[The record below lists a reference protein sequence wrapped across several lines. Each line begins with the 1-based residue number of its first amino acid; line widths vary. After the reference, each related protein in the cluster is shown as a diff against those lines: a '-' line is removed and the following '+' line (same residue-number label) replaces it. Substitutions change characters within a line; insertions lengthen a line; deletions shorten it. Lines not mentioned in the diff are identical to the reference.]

1 MRPLEACLLAA
12 GVPAFLV
19 LVARLP
25 GRARHVRALALL
37 PLPVLAAQVLV
48 EGARWQMIP
57 AYVLSGLLALAL
69 PARTRVRGGRAGT
82 GVAVGLGVL
91 ALVVAIAL
99 PLAVPVFRFPH
110 PTGPFA
116 VGTQTY
122 HWVDAA
128 RPDVFTADPDDRREL
143 VVQVWYPAEDDPSA
157 PRAPYVADGHAL
169 APLARL
175 MRLPGST
182 FEYFDQVRTNAV
194 AGAPV
199 ARGDV
204 RYPVLLF
211 SHGRGGY
218 RQHNTAQVEELVS
231 HGYVVAAIDH
241 PHAAAGVAF
250 PDGRQVD
257 MDPRML
263 DRAFIDS
270 VIPFLAQDAVF
281 TLDRLTDLDR
291 SDDVLAGRLDLDR
304 VGMFGVSLGGAVTGE
319 TCKAEPRVRACLP
332 VDVFLPADVVE
343 QGLRQ
348 PVMWI
353 SRDVGTMR
361 REGWSESDVEE
372 THRTMR
378 AVFDRLPGAG
388 YIVLVPGMYHADFS
402 DFPLFS
408 PWLAK
413 PLGLSGALDP
423 HRARVIPDAYALAFF
438 DRHLKGL
445 PAPLLD
451 APSAQY
457 PEVLFER
464 RADPG
469 RTNGPLVR

>member
-1 MRPLEACLLAA
+1 MRPLEASLLTAI
-12 GVPAFLV
+12 VLAFVV
-19 LVARLP
+19 LVVCP
-25 GRARHVRALALL
+25 GRARHLRLLALL
-37 PLPVLAAQVLV
+37 PLPALAAQVLV

-57 AYVLSGLLALAL
+57 AYVLSGLAALGWL
-69 PARTRVRGGRAGT
+69 TRPAGRPPGR

-91 ALVVAIAL
+91 GLAVAIAV
-99 PLAVPVFRFPH
+99 PVVVPVFRLPV
-110 PTGPFA
+110 PTGPYA

-122 HWVDAA
+122 HWVDAG

-143 VVQVWYPAEDDPSA
+143 VVQVWYPAADEPSA
-157 PRAPYVADGHAL
+157 PRAPYVADGRAL

-175 MRLPGST
+175 MKLPGPT
-182 FEYFDQVRTNAV
+182 FDYFDQVRTNAV
-194 AGAPV
+194 AGAPAV
-199 ARGDV
+199 REDT
-204 RYPVLLF
+204 RYPVLIF

-241 PHAAAGVAF
+241 PHASAGVIF

-263 DRAFIDS
+263 DRPFIDT
-270 VIPFLAQDAVF
+270 VIPFLAQDASF
-281 TLDRLTDLDR
+281 TLDRLADVDHA
-291 SDDVLAGRLDLDR
+291 DDVLAGRLDLDH

-319 TCKAEPRVRACLP
+319 ACKNDPRIGACLP
-332 VDVFLPADVVE
+332 IDVFLPAEVVS
-343 QGLRQ
+343 QGLHQ

-353 SRDVGTMR
+353 SRDAGTMR

-378 AVFDRLPGAG
+378 AVYDRLSGPG
-388 YIVLVPGMYHADFS
+388 YIVLVPGMYHVDFS

-408 PWLAK
+408 PMLAK
-413 PLGLSGALDP
+413 PLGLSGSLDP
-423 HRARVIPDAYALAFF
+423 QRAREIPDAYAQAFF
-438 DRHLKGL
+438 DKHLKGR

-451 APSAQY
+451 GPSARF
-457 PEVLFER
+457 PEVLFESR
-464 RADPG
+464 
-469 RTNGPLVR
+469 

>member
-1 MRPLEACLLAA
+1 MRPLEAVLLAA
-12 GVPAFLV
+12 TVPAFLV
-19 LVARLP
+19 LAVRLP
-25 GRARHVRALALL
+25 GRARHLRALALL
-37 PLPVLAAQVLV
+37 PLPVLAVQVLV
-48 EGARWQMIP
+48 EGARWQLIP
-57 AYVLSGLLALAL
+57 AYVLSGLLAVAW
-69 PARTRVRGGRAGT
+69 AAGWRRGGR
-82 GVAVGLGVL
+82 VAVGLGVP
-91 ALVVAIAL
+91 ALVVAVAV
-99 PLAVPVFRFPH
+99 PLAVPVFGFPR
-110 PTGPFA
+110 PTGPYA
-116 VGTQTY
+116 IGTQTY
-122 HWVDAA
+122 HWVD
-128 RPDVFTADPDDRREL
+128 PDRQDIFTDDPGDRREL
-143 VVQVWYPAEDDPSA
+143 VVQIWYPAEDEPAA
-157 PRAPYVADGHAL
+157 PRAPYVADGLAL

-175 MRLPGST
+175 MKLPGST
-182 FEYFDQVRTNAV
+182 FGYFDQVRTHAV

-199 ARGDV
+199 ARADA

-241 PHAAAGVAF
+241 PHAAAGVVF

-257 MDPRML
+257 MDLRML

-270 VIPFLAQDAVF
+270 VIPFLAQDASF

-291 SDDVLAGRLDLDR
+291 SDEVLGGRLDLGR

-319 TCKAEPRVRACLP
+319 ACKNEPRIGACLP
-332 VDVFLPADVVE
+332 IDVFLPADVVE

-353 SRDVGTMR
+353 SRDAATMR

-372 THRTMR
+372 THGTMR

-388 YIVLVPGMYHADFS
+388 YIVLVPGMYHTDFS

-408 PWLAK
+408 PLAG
-413 PLGLSGALDP
+413 PLGLRGPLDP
-423 HRARVIPDAYALAFF
+423 YRARVIPDAYSLAFF
-438 DRHLKGL
+438 DEHLEGRR
-445 PAPLLD
+445 APLLD
-451 APSAQY
+451 GPSEQF

-464 RADPG
+464 R
-469 RTNGPLVR
+469 

>member
-1 MRPLEACLLAA
+1 MRPLEASLLAA
-12 GVPAFLV
+12 IVLAFV
-19 LVARLP
+19 VIVARLP
-25 GRARHVRALALL
+25 GRTRHLRLVALL
-37 PLPVLAAQVLV
+37 PLPVLAAQVLF

-57 AYVLSGLLALAL
+57 AYALSALLALAWL
-69 PARTRVRGGRAGT
+69 ARTAGRVRGGR
-82 GVAVGLGVL
+82 VALGLGIL
-91 ALVVAIAL
+91 GLVVAIAV
-99 PLAVPVFRFPH
+99 PEVVPVFRFPR
-110 PTGPFA
+110 PTGPYA

-122 HWVDAA
+122 HWVDPA
-128 RPDVFTADPDDRREL
+128 RPDVFTADPDDRREV
-143 VVQVWYPAEDDPSA
+143 VVQVWYPAVDQPSA
-157 PRAPYVADGHAL
+157 SRAPYVADGSAL

-175 MRLPGST
+175 MKLPDST
-182 FEYFDQVRTNAV
+182 FGYLDQVRTNAV
-194 AGAPV
+194 PGAPA
-199 ARGDV
+199 AREDV

-241 PHAAAGVAF
+241 PHASAGVVF

-263 DRAFIDS
+263 DRPFIDT
-270 VIPFLAQDAVF
+270 VIPFLAQDAGF
-281 TLDRLTDLDR
+281 TLDRLADVDR
-291 SDDVLAGRLDLDR
+291 TDDVLAGRLDLDH

-319 TCKAEPRVRACLP
+319 TCKNDPRLGACLP
-332 VDVFLPADVVE
+332 IDVFLPADVVD

-353 SRDVGTMR
+353 SRDAGTMR

-378 AVFDRLPGAG
+378 AVYDRLSGPG
-388 YIVLVPGMYHADFS
+388 YIVLIPGMYHVDFS

-408 PWLAK
+408 PLLAK
-413 PLGLSGALDP
+413 PLGLSGSLDP
-423 HRARVIPDAYALAFF
+423 QRAREIPDAYALAFF
-438 DRHLKGL
+438 DKHLKGL

-451 APSAQY
+451 GPSARF
-457 PEVLFER
+457 PEVRFER
-464 RADPG
+464 KG
-469 RTNGPLVR
+469 

>member
-1 MRPLEACLLAA
+1 MRPLEAVVLAA
-12 GVPAFLV
+12 VVLAFLV
-19 LVARLP
+19 LVTRLP

-37 PLPVLAAQVLV
+37 PLAVLAAQLLV
-48 EGARWQMIP
+48 EGGRWQMIP
-57 AYVLSGLLALAL
+57 AYALSALLAVAWL
-69 PARTRVRGGRAGT
+69 ARTAGWVRGTR
-82 GVAVGLGVL
+82 VAAGLGVL
-91 ALVVAIAL
+91 GLVVAIAV
-99 PLAVPVFRFPH
+99 PLAVPVFSFPR
-110 PTGPFA
+110 PTGPYA
-116 VGTQTY
+116 IGTQTY
-122 HWVDAA
+122 HWVDPA
-128 RPDVFTADPDDRREL
+128 RPDIFTADPDDRREI
-143 VVQVWYPAEDDPSA
+143 VVQVWYPAAEDERAA
-157 PRAPYVADGHAL
+157 PRASYVADGLAL

-175 MRLPGST
+175 MKLPAAT
-182 FEYFDQVRTNAV
+182 FGYFDQVRTNAV
-194 AGAPV
+194 TGAPV
-199 ARGDV
+199 AREDT

-241 PHAAAGVAF
+241 PHAAAGVTF
-250 PDGRQVD
+250 PDGRQVG

-281 TLDRLTDLDR
+281 TLDRLADLER
-291 SDDVLAGRLDLDR
+291 SDVTLAGRLDLDH

-319 TCKAEPRVRACLP
+319 TCKIEPRVRACLP
-332 VDVFLPADVVE
+332 IDVFLPADVVE

-353 SRDVGTMR
+353 TRDAATMR
-361 REGWSESDVEE
+361 RERWSESDVEE

-378 AVFDRLPGAG
+378 AVYNRLPGPG
-388 YIVLVPGMYHADFS
+388 YIVLVPGMYHRDFS

-408 PWLAK
+408 PLAQ
-413 PLGLSGALDP
+413 PLGLSGPLDAR
-423 HRARVIPDAYALAFF
+423 RARVIPDAYALAFF
-438 DRHLKGL
+438 DRHLKGR

-451 APSAQY
+451 GPSRQF

-464 RADPG
+464 R
-469 RTNGPLVR
+469 

>member
-1 MRPLEACLLAA
+1 MRPLEASLLAA
-12 GVPAFLV
+12 IVLAFTV
-19 LVARLP
+19 LVVRLP
-25 GRARHVRALALL
+25 GRARHLRLLALL

-57 AYVLSGLLALAL
+57 AYALSGLLALAWL
-69 PARTRVRGGRAGT
+69 ARTVGRLPGARVA
-82 GVAVGLGVL
+82 AGLGVL
-91 ALVVAIAL
+91 GLAVAIAV
-99 PLAVPVFRFPH
+99 PVVVPVFRLPV
-110 PTGPFA
+110 PTGPYA
-116 VGTQTY
+116 IGTQTY
-122 HWVDAA
+122 HWVDAD

-143 VVQVWYPAEDDPSA
+143 VVQVWYPAVDEPAA
-157 PRAPYVADGHAL
+157 PRARYVADGRAL

-175 MRLPGST
+175 MKLPGPT
-182 FEYFDQVRTNAV
+182 FDYFDQVRTNAV
-194 AGAPV
+194 PGAPA
-199 ARGDV
+199 AREDA

-241 PHAAAGVAF
+241 PHASAGVLF

-263 DRAFIDS
+263 DRTFIDTI
-270 VIPFLAQDAVF
+270 IPFLAQDASF
-281 TLDRLTDLDR
+281 TLDRLADVDR
-291 SDDVLAGRLDLDR
+291 SDEVLAGRLDLDH

-319 TCKAEPRVRACLP
+319 TCKDDPRIGACLP
-332 VDVFLPADVVE
+332 IDVFLPADVVS

-353 SRDVGTMR
+353 SRDAATMR

-378 AVFDRLPGAG
+378 AVYDRLSGPG
-388 YIVLVPGMYHADFS
+388 YIVLIPGMYHVDFS

-408 PWLAK
+408 PLLAGA
-413 PLGLSGALDP
+413 LGLSGPLDP
-423 HRARVIPDAYALAFF
+423 QRAREIPDAYAQAFF
-438 DRHLKGL
+438 DKHLKGRA
-445 PAPLLD
+445 APLLD
-451 APSAQY
+451 GPSAQF
-457 PEVLFER
+457 PEVLFESR
-464 RADPG
+464 
-469 RTNGPLVR
+469 